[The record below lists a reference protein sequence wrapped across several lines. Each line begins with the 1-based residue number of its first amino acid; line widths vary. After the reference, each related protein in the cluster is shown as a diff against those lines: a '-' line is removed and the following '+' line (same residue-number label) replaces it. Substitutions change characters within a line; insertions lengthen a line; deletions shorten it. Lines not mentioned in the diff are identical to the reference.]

1 MTMDILEKLKLL
13 ECESRKLDP
22 EFEQRNHWRKAV
34 ADYSDHFLD
43 NIEQIKA
50 YVVSED
56 RGRDIYNTPI
66 GEPKTIESLLD
77 VLAYNVDRPGLNPA
91 SGGHLAYIPGGG
103 LFPSALGDYLADVFN
118 RYAGMF
124 FGSPGAVR
132 MENQLIRWLSD
143 QMGYPETASGNLSS
157 GGSIANMTAICTA
170 RDFKNLKAADFSKVV
185 IYSTAQVHH
194 CVHKAINMVGLREA
208 VKHKVPMDALFRM
221 DPQALRNQILADL
234 EAGLK
239 PFMVIGSA
247 GTTDVGAVD
256 PLDAIADICE
266 EFKLWFHVDAAYGGF
281 FIMTDEVKTLF
292 KGIERSDSLVIDPH
306 KGLFLP
312 YGTGAVLVK
321 NGQQLFESQHM
332 MASYLQDSYL
342 DVEEVSPADLSP
354 ELTKHFRGL
363 RLWLP
368 LQLYGV
374 ETFRSALSE
383 KIWLTRYFY
392 EEIQKI
398 EGFEVGPYPQL
409 SVMTYRFVPKSGDA
423 NVFNA
428 RLVEEVRND
437 GRVFL
442 SSTMIDGVFYIRLA
456 VLSFRTHLS
465 TIQTCLQVL
474 REKRALL
481 TKDFN

>member
-1 MTMDILEKLKLL
+1 MNILAKLKEL
-13 ECESRKLDP
+13 ESVSRKLDP
-22 EFEQRNHWRKAV
+22 TPEERKSWREAV
-34 ADYSDHFLD
+34 SDYSDVFLD
-43 NIEQIKA
+43 NIESIKA
-50 YVVSED
+50 YIISED
-56 RGRDIYNTPI
+56 RGRAIYDTTI
-66 GEPKTIESLLD
+66 GEPKPIKELLD
-77 VLAYNVDRPGLNPA
+77 AIAFNVDRPGLNPA

-103 LFPSALGDYLADVFN
+103 LFPSALGDYLAAVFN

-132 MENQLIRWLSD
+132 MENQLLNWLCQ
-143 QMGYPETASGNLSS
+143 QMGYPETATGNLSS

-170 RDFKNLKAADFSKVV
+170 RDTKNLKSADFHRVV
-185 IYSTAQVHH
+185 IYTTAQVHH

-208 VKHKVPMDALFRM
+208 VKRIVPMDEQFRM
-221 DPQALRNQILADL
+221 NVLTLRDQIDADKK
-234 EAGLK
+234 AGLL

-256 PLDAIADICE
+256 PLNDIADICSE
-266 EFKLWFHVDAAYGGF
+266 HNLWFHVDAAYGGF
-281 FIMTDEVKTLF
+281 FIMIEETKDLF

-312 YGTGAVLVK
+312 YGTGAVLVRQ
-321 NGQQLFESQHM
+321 GQKLFESQHM
-332 MASYLQDSYL
+332 MASYLQDAYY

-374 ETFRSALSE
+374 APFIAALSE

-398 EGFEVGPYPQL
+398 EGFEVGAYPQL

-423 NVFNA
+423 NAFNA

-442 SSTMIDGVFYIRLA
+442 SSTMINGVFYIRLA

-474 REKRALL
+474 KEKSEALSQV
-481 TKDFN
+481 NN

>member
-1 MTMDILEKLKLL
+1 MTMDILEKLKIL
-13 ECESRKLDP
+13 ENESRKLDP
-22 EFEQRNHWRKAV
+22 EPTLRNHWRKSV
-34 ADYSDHFLD
+34 ADYSDSFLD
-43 NIEQIKA
+43 NIEHIKA

-56 RGRDIYNTPI
+56 RGRDIYNMPI
-66 GEPKTIESLLD
+66 GEPKTIEALLD

-132 MENQLIRWLSD
+132 MENQLIHWLCS
-143 QMGYPETASGNLSS
+143 QMGYPDTASGNLSS

-170 RDFKNLKAADFSKVV
+170 RDAKNLQAADFSKVV

-194 CVHKAINMVGLREA
+194 CVHKSINMVGLREA
-208 VKHKVPMDALFRM
+208 VKRKVPMDSDFRM
-221 DPQALRNQILADL
+221 DPIALKRQILSDIAS
-234 EAGLK
+234 GLK
-239 PFMVIGSA
+239 PFMVIASA

-256 PLDAIADICE
+256 PLDAIADICAE
-266 EFKLWFHVDAAYGGF
+266 LDLWFHVDAAYGGF
-281 FIMTDEVKTLF
+281 FIMTDEVKSLF

-312 YGTGAVLVK
+312 YGTGAVLVR
-321 NGQQLFESQHM
+321 NGQKLFESQHM
-332 MASYLQDSYL
+332 MASYLQDAYF

-374 ETFRSALSE
+374 ETFRAALSE
-383 KIWLTRYFY
+383 KIWLTRFFY

-409 SVMTYRFVPKSGDA
+409 SVMTYRYVPETGDA
-423 NVFNA
+423 NAFNA

-474 REKRALL
+474 QEKSALL
-481 TKDFN
+481 TKGFN

>member
-1 MTMDILEKLKLL
+1 MDIIEKLKILEKESIKLH
-13 ECESRKLDP
+13 P
-22 EFEQRNHWRKAV
+22 EPERRNHWISAV
-34 ADYSDHFLD
+34 AAYSDNFLD
-43 NIEQIKA
+43 NIETIKA
-50 YVVSED
+50 YVVTED
-56 RGRDIYNTPI
+56 RGRDIYSTPI
-66 GEPKTIESLLD
+66 GEPKSIEQLLE
-77 VLAYNVDRPGLNPA
+77 VLAHNVDRPGLNPA

-132 MENQLIRWLSD
+132 MENQLISWLCG
-143 QMGYPETASGNLSS
+143 QMGYPESAAGNLSS

-170 RDFKNLKAADFSKVV
+170 RDAKNMKAADFSKAV

-194 CVHKAINMVGLREA
+194 CVHKAINMVGLRESQ
-208 VKHKVPMDALFRM
+208 KRKVPMDADFRM
-221 DPQALRNQILADL
+221 NTAALRAQIQSDID
-234 EAGLK
+234 AGFQ
-239 PFMVIGSA
+239 PFMVIASA

-256 PLDAIADICE
+256 PLDSIADICA
-266 EFKLWFHVDAAYGGF
+266 EFNLWFHVDAAYGGF

-312 YGTGAVLVK
+312 YGTGAVLIREGK
-321 NGQQLFESQHM
+321 QLFESQHM
-332 MASYLQDSYL
+332 MASYLQDAYY

-374 ETFRSALSE
+374 ETFRAALSE

-392 EEIQKI
+392 DEIQKI

-423 NVFNA
+423 NAFNA

-474 REKRALL
+474 RDKSAEL
-481 TKDFN
+481 TKGF

>member
-1 MTMDILEKLKLL
+1 MTMDILEKLKIL
-13 ECESRKLDP
+13 ESESRKLDP
-22 EFEQRNHWRKAV
+22 EPMLRNHWRKSV
-34 ADYSDHFLD
+34 SDYSDSFLD

-132 MENQLIRWLSD
+132 MENQLIHWLCS
-143 QMGYPETASGNLSS
+143 QMGYPDTASGNLSS

-170 RDFKNLKAADFSKVV
+170 RDAKNLQAANFSKVV

-194 CVHKAINMVGLREA
+194 CVHKSINMVGLREA
-208 VKHKVPMDALFRM
+208 VKRKVPMDSDFRM
-221 DPQALRNQILADL
+221 DPIALKRQILSDIAS
-234 EAGLK
+234 GLK
-239 PFMVIGSA
+239 PFMVIASA

-256 PLDAIADICE
+256 PLDAIADICAE
-266 EFKLWFHVDAAYGGF
+266 LDLWFHVDAAYGGF
-281 FIMTDEVKTLF
+281 FIMTDEVKSLF

-312 YGTGAVLVK
+312 YGTGAVLVR
-321 NGQQLFESQHM
+321 NGQKLFESQHM
-332 MASYLQDSYL
+332 MASYLQDAYF

-374 ETFRSALSE
+374 ETFRAALSE

-409 SVMTYRFVPKSGDA
+409 SVMTYRYVPETGDA
-423 NVFNA
+423 NAFNA

-442 SSTMIDGVFYIRLA
+442 SSTMIEGVFYIRLA

-474 REKRALL
+474 QEKSALL
-481 TKDFN
+481 AKGFN

>member
-1 MTMDILEKLKLL
+1 MDILEKLNIL
-13 ECESRKLDP
+13 ENESRKLDP
-22 EFEQRNHWRKAV
+22 EPMLRNHWRKSV
-34 ADYSDHFLD
+34 SDYSDSFLD

-66 GEPKTIESLLD
+66 GEPKTIEALLD

-132 MENQLIRWLSD
+132 MENQLIHWLCS
-143 QMGYPETASGNLSS
+143 QMGYPDTASGNLSS

-170 RDFKNLKAADFSKVV
+170 RDAKNLQAANFSKVV

-194 CVHKAINMVGLREA
+194 CVHKSINMVGLREA
-208 VKHKVPMDALFRM
+208 VKRKVPMDSDFRM
-221 DPQALRNQILADL
+221 DPIALKQQILSDIAS
-234 EAGLK
+234 GLK
-239 PFMVIGSA
+239 PFMVIASA

-256 PLDAIADICE
+256 PLDAIADICAE
-266 EFKLWFHVDAAYGGF
+266 LDLWFHVDAAYGGF
-281 FIMTDEVKTLF
+281 FIMTEEVKSLF

-312 YGTGAVLVK
+312 YGTGAVLVR
-321 NGQQLFESQHM
+321 NGQKLFESQHM
-332 MASYLQDSYL
+332 MASYLQDAYF

-374 ETFRSALSE
+374 ETFRAALSE

-398 EGFEVGPYPQL
+398 NGFEVGPYPQL
-409 SVMTYRFVPKSGDA
+409 SVMTYRYVPEIGDA
-423 NVFNA
+423 NAFNA

-442 SSTMIDGVFYIRLA
+442 SSTMIEGVFYIRLA

-474 REKRALL
+474 QEKSVLL
-481 TKDFN
+481 AKGFN